1 MVCYLDNFKPGGGLG
16 VKEVEE
22 PRVDSVLQDVLE
34 GVQQV
39 LGGRE
44 KVVLVVSDTENK
56 MSQREG
62 KGQSRNK
69 LRYIRTKS
77 FV

>member
-1 MVCYLDNFKPGGGLG
+1 M
-16 VKEVEE
+16 KEVEE
-22 PRVDSVLQDVLE
+22 PGIDPVLQDVLE

-56 MSQREG
+56 MSQRER